1 VVTQQS
7 VRQVARR
14 ATMNGRRARAE
25 RERRLEN
32 LAIDVL
38 VAIRRRDSAI
48 LEAEAAAGEALR
60 AMLDGEG
67 LSLRAAVEWCGGE
80 ITVREASRLRRVGR
94 SQPDAFARETLA
106 SATDVGVHEVSIVDG
121 GGAG

>member
-7 VRQVARR
+7 VRQAARR

-25 RERRLEN
+25 RERRLEG

-48 LEAEAAAGEALR
+48 EEAEAAAGEALR

-80 ITVREASRLRRVGR
+80 ITAREASRLRRLGR
-94 SQPDAFARETLA
+94 SQPDAFAGETRA
-106 SATDVGVHEVSIVDG
+106 RATDVGVHEVSIVDG

>member
-7 VRQVARR
+7 VRQAARR

-25 RERRLEN
+25 RERRLEG

-48 LEAEAAAGEALR
+48 EEAEAAAGEALR
-60 AMLDGEG
+60 AMLNAEG
-67 LSLRAAVEWCGGE
+67 LSLRAAVEWCGDE
-80 ITVREASRLRRVGR
+80 ITAREASRLRRLGR
-94 SQPDAFARETLA
+94 SQPDAGETRA
-106 SATDVGVHEVSIVDG
+106 STTDADIHEAPIVNG